1 MHGNKPVAI
10 VCILLMLSGFY
21 NITEFTGSTVALIPR
36 VKTTISS
43 AGRGAFQIPASP
55 QLTGCPQ
62 STAVPFKNAGRGRW
76 SVGWGRFS
84 AEA

>member
-1 MHGNKPVAI
+1 VHGNKPDGPVAI
-10 VCILLMLSGFY
+10 VCILLMFSGFY

-62 STAVPFKNAGRGRW
+62 STAVPFKNAGR